1 MTTDAQPHSSA
12 ALSEAALAFESH
24 QEYEIWSAPRTLT
37 GSLFHYTNGK
47 GLSGILASG
56 KLRLSPYQF
65 TNDLWES
72 QPHYPSFSQRSGTGP
87 GPDLAL
93 WDEVDR
99 QLRLH
104 TKVGCLTQDVILPDT
119 VTSPDALRGWAH
131 LALWAHYGAGHEG
144 VCLRFDRDRLVES
157 FLHHSGP
164 ESLAFHG
171 PVRYVSSQHGPA
183 IVGID
188 MEQVAEFGIDAMS
201 LAYAEANKD
210 HLFLRK
216 HIDWNSESEYRLVV
230 LNQSVDYDYVD
241 IRSALTG
248 VVLGQAFPPERLP
261 DLLAALDAYPGI
273 EIQQIRFFN
282 RSLHLLPFE
291 GGVEHCVR
299 PVSEVVWPAARRSGS
314 LAERLQA
321 LRSAQT
327 EAEARAAAG
336 ALVAEEHAEALEE
349 GIGELARELSSWPGT
364 EVETYPQ
371 SRAVPPQEHK
381 ASPGVPG
388 EVVHYQRGFMC
399 VVENLPKYSHT
410 LVASAAV
417 QVLDGRR
424 LRLHAV
430 VTTERWLPDG
440 NQITEHWRGRQ
451 ECPQTQA
458 PQTVSAILN
467 ELSSQVRT
475 VRPMFNQAR
484 DSVTGDE

>member
-12 ALSEAALAFESH
+12 ALSAAALAFESH
-24 QEYEIWSAPRTLT
+24 REFEVLTAPRTLT
-37 GSLFHYTNGK
+37 GSLFHYTNDK
-47 GLSGILASG
+47 GLFGILNSG

-72 QPHYPSFSQRSGTGP
+72 QPHYPSFSQRSGTGT

-104 TKVGCLTQDVILPDT
+104 TKVGCLTQDVTLPDT
-119 VTSPDALRGWAH
+119 VANPDALRGWAH

-164 ESLAFHG
+164 ASLAFHG
-171 PVRYVSSQHGPA
+171 PVRYLGSQHSPA
-183 IVGID
+183 IAGID
-188 MEQVAEFGIDAMS
+188 LEQVAEFGIDAVS
-201 LAYAEANKD
+201 LAYAEASKD
-210 HLFLRK
+210 HLFFRK

-230 LNQSVDYDYVD
+230 LNESVDYDYVG

-248 VVLGQAFPPERLP
+248 VVLGRAFPPEHLP
-261 DLLAALDAYPGI
+261 DLLAALEPYPGI
-273 EIQQIRFFN
+273 GIEQIRFFN
-282 RSLHLLPFE
+282 RGLHLLPFE
-291 GGVEHCVR
+291 GGVERTVR
-299 PVSEVVWPAARRSGS
+299 PVSEVEWPAARRNGS

-321 LRSAQT
+321 LRSAET
-327 EAEARAAAG
+327 EAEARATAG
-336 ALVAEEHAEALEE
+336 TLMAEEHVKALEE
-349 GIGELARELSSWPGT
+349 GIGELTGQLSSWPGT

-388 EVVHYQRGFMC
+388 EVVHYKHGFMC
-399 VVENLPKYSHT
+399 VVENLPTYSHT
-410 LVASAAV
+410 LVAAAAV

-430 VTTERWLPDG
+430 RHDRALAARRQPDRRALARPAGVPPVPGSAGCVGHAERADQPGAHRPPGLRPG
-440 NQITEHWRGRQ
+440 ARQHRRG
-451 ECPQTQA
+451 
-458 PQTVSAILN
+458 
-467 ELSSQVRT
+467 
-475 VRPMFNQAR
+475 
-484 DSVTGDE
+484 